1 MNITKEC
8 VECIINQSARV
19 ASHITKDEKL
29 TSELISN
36 TKKLSKDFDF
46 QSSPPVVA
54 KRVYEELA
62 LIAKKTDLYDE
73 VKKQSTLKA
82 LELLP
87 KLVDI
92 INSTDQRVKASLR
105 VAVAGNVI
113 DLASEVEFDVEE
125 EVSKIASVSF
135 AKDDFDT
142 LIEKIEKASTLLYI
156 GDNVGEHIFDFLAIK
171 TLKQTY
177 PKLKIYFMVR
187 GTYII
192 NDVTLENTKDLEFE
206 KYCEIIDS
214 KVPTPGFV
222 YSLASKE
229 SKEIFDTSDV
239 VITKGMGNY
248 ECLTPTHRKN
258 LAYLLKVKCNVVAAH
273 INLKLGDLVCK
284 FI

>member
-1 MNITKEC
+1 MNITNEC

-29 TSELISN
+29 KSKLISN
-36 TKKLSKDFDF
+36 TKKLSKDFNF

-54 KRVYEELA
+54 QKVYEELA
-62 LIAKKTDLYDE
+62 TIANKTDLYDE
-73 VKKQSTLKA
+73 VKKQSTTKA

-87 KLVDI
+87 KLEDI
-92 INSTDQRVKASLR
+92 INSSKDKVKASLR

-113 DLASEVEFDVEE
+113 DLASEIEFDVED
-125 EVSKIASVSF
+125 EVSKISSVNF
-135 AKDDFDT
+135 ARDDFDT
-142 LIEKIEKASTLLYI
+142 LIQKIEKASTLLYI

-171 TLKQTY
+171 TLKQKY

-187 GTYII
+187 GSYII
-192 NDVTLENTKDLEFE
+192 NDVTFENTKDLDFS
-206 KYCEIIDS
+206 KYCEVIDS

-222 YSLASKE
+222 YDLASKE
-229 SKEIFDTSDV
+229 SQELFDKADV

-258 LAYLLKVKCNVVAAH
+258 LAYLLKVKCNVVASH
-273 INLKLGDLVCK
+273 INLQLGDLVCK
-284 FI
+284 MI

>member
-206 KYCEIIDS
+206 KYCEVIDS

-222 YSLASKE
+222 YSLASKK

-258 LAYLLKVKCNVVAAH
+258 LAYLLKVKCNVVATH
-273 INLKLGDLVCK
+273 INLRLGDLVCK